1 MQQLAHAKS
10 FRKVSEKFP
19 KSWRKVSEKFPK
31 SFRNVSETFPKLCES
46 VRNVSEKFPKSHPTR
61 QRFEEEKD
69 QPPRGFFRLARARGP
84 PFLSNNNQTQH
95 NKTTPKTAK
104 KQCKKPWKK
113 AKKGLKKKWYHHS
126 PGWVGGLK
134 LESPKKVQQNTL
146 LVIAGIRIYA
156 SGA

>member
-104 KQCKKPWKK
+104 KPWKNNE
-113 AKKGLKKKWYHHS
+113 KKQKNDLKKS
-126 PGWVGGLK
+126 DTITIQG
-134 LESPKKVQQNTL
+134 ESEV
-146 LVIAGIRIYA
+146 
-156 SGA
+156 